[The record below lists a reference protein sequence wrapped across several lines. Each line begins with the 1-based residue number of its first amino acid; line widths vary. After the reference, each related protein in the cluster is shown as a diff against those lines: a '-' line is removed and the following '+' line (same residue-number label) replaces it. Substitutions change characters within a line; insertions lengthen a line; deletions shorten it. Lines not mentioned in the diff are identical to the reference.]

1 MLLLPNKF
9 LYITVKMKHQ
19 KTTPTP
25 KSPANI
31 LCSRNLYTNSKKDLI
46 KGKLSM
52 FPLFKQEK

>member
-1 MLLLPNKF
+1 
-9 LYITVKMKHQ
+9 MKHQ